1 MGKQV
6 EVLEHHAHF
15 LPHGVKLT
23 VRHMCQVSP
32 SNRICPPLGCS
43 RRFRHRRKVL
53 LPEPDGP
60 IMTTFSPFFN
70 VGGNVFQNVEIAER
84 LVQMFNLDHC
94 VPASF
99 PDVLPENSES

>member
-23 VRHMCQVSP
+23 VRHMCQVLALEQDLSAAG
-32 SNRICPPLGCS
+32 L
-43 RRFRHRRKVL
+43 FQAVQT
-53 LPEPDGP
+53 PEKGTLTGTGRSDNDH
-60 IMTTFSPFFN
+60 FFALFN